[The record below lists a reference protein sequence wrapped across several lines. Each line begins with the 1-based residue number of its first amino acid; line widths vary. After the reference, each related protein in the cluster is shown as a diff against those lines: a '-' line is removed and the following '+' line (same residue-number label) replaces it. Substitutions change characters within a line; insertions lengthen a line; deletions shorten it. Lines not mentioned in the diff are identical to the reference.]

1 MIIVTQRETLDLS
14 GRSLDQAIAS
24 LNELFQRLYERFEI
38 VQEVLIDGQAFRE
51 GYNEFLLE
59 HFDTVKQVEIKT
71 IPAAEWMRGVVEE
84 LCGYLPRLLHACD
97 SISELFY
104 GEMNE
109 EHWTYFRQLTDGI
122 GWVTQSA
129 EALRHHLGRT
139 GENADLLAAL
149 NGFLAEVKEQLEE
162 LAREL
167 ENGDHTAVGDRI
179 KYELPGSFRMLL
191 ERLGCGG

>member
-1 MIIVTQRETLDLS
+1 MIIVTRRETLDLS
-14 GRSLDQAIAS
+14 GQSFDQVIAS

-71 IPAAEWMRGVVEE
+71 ISATEWMHGVVEE
-84 LCGYLPRLLHACD
+84 LCGYLPRLLRACD

-104 GEMNE
+104 GEMSE
-109 EHWTYFRQLTDGI
+109 EHWTYFQQLTDGI

-129 EALRHHLGRT
+129 EALRHHLERT

-149 NGFLAEVKEQLEE
+149 NGFLAEVKEQLGG

-167 ENGDHTAVGDRI
+167 ENGDHTAVGDRV
-179 KYELPGSFRMLL
+179 KYELPGLFQMLL
-191 ERLGCGG
+191 DRLGGGG